1 MPNDGTYIPN
11 PTGKG
16 GFGDNPQNRTHG
28 GRWSK
33 ETSISYWQNKFI
45 RMPLNEFEQWAKDT
59 PKKDR
64 TMAMEIAYQNVK
76 KSKEDLLHQKE
87 LTDRTEGKAKQ
98 YTDITS
104 GDEKLSL
111 NVTVTRPDVK
121 DEITRLSE
129 DK

>member
-1 MPNDGTYIPN
+1 MPNDGTQNFN

-16 GFGDNPQNRTHG
+16 GFGDNPQNRHN

-45 RMPLNEFEQWAKDT
+45 RMPLNVFEQWAKDT

-76 KSKEDLLHQKE
+76 KSKDDLFHQKE

-111 NVTVTRPDVK
+111 NVTVTRPDVQ
-121 DEITRLSE
+121 DEIKQLSE